1 MKKLLTSIFALVLGA
16 TSYVNALSWETEPS
30 ESIRGIHLLSN
41 YGAKYSFISEQV
53 SPAIIRRELDKLD
66 WKNNFYQFVIVLQP
80 GISMEVGGS
89 LNPQDGLSA
98 MYRDRH
104 KRVDA
109 VIVSPPTSVTEMGD
123 ILVSF
128 IDADGSW
135 RNKYEFEFVP
145 Y

>member
-1 MKKLLTSIFALVLGA
+1 MKKILTSIFALVLGA